1 VNKLIKLMSSV
12 VISGLL
18 ASILA
23 PQATASTVEFIS
35 QYNRTTGEVTVMGCK
50 SQCPSTLAIPSSI
63 DGMPV
68 TRIWAHAFESANLDS
83 VSIPDSVT
91 YISNDAFA
99 NNNLGEVYI
108 PRLVNHIGR
117 DAFAE
122 NYWLYQV
129 SFEGDAPQYDGAVF
143 SRMPDVMAR
152 KLTELRV
159 NVDAVGWESTWGG
172 VKVNATTFVSSK
184 ITGKPQ
190 VNKTLSAVGK
200 NWRYSLSPTFKYQW
214 FACTTQIYEPFVGD
228 STPSTKRIPKTCT
241 AIKNATKRTFKLTT
255 SQKGKYITVRITGQ
269 LNGWATTS
277 LIAWTTGKISK

>member
-1 VNKLIKLMSSV
+1 MSSV
-12 VISGLL
+12 VVSGLL
-18 ASILA
+18 TSTLA
-23 PQATASTVEFIS
+23 PQATASTVQFIS

-108 PRLVNHIGR
+108 PRLVNHIGH

-129 SFEGDAPQYDGAVF
+129 SFEGDAPKYDGDVF

-159 NVDAVGWESTWGG
+159 NVDAAGWGSTWSG
-172 VKVNATTFVSSK
+172 VKVNATTFVSSE
-184 ITGKPQ
+184 ITGKPRVHQ
-190 VNKTLSAVGK
+190 TLSAASK
-200 NWRYSLSPTFKYQW
+200 KWRYSLSPTIKYQW
-214 FACTTQIYEPFVGD
+214 FACTTEIYEPFVGD
-228 STPSTKRIPKTCT
+228 STPSTKRIPKTCK
-241 AIKNATKRTFKLTT
+241 AIKSATKRTFKLTA
-255 SQKGKYITVRITGQ
+255 SQKGKYITVRTTGQ

-277 LIAWTTGKISK
+277 FIAWTTSKISK